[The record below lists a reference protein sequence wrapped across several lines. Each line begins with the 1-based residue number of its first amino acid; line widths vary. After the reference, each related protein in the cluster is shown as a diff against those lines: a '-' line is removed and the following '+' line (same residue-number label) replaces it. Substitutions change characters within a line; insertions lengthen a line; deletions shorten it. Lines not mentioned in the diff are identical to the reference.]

1 MSTKVLARAP
11 LYLGILTLFA
21 LVVFI
26 NWPDKVE
33 QKTLNKSRITV
44 VVTPVQKQ
52 IYQDVIEALG
62 TVRANEEITIYPRYA
77 GIVESLY
84 FEDGQVVK
92 KGKILAKFVNK
103 QEQADVRELSANLI
117 EAKSQFS
124 RLNNLRKSNSTS
136 ISLLEE
142 QQAKVSAISAQLAAA
157 KAKLAEMNV
166 VAPFDGVLGRR
177 EVSAGAFLSTA
188 DMLTTLDDVNV
199 VKVDFTV
206 PERDFTTVVQGQTI
220 SAKNIAY
227 KNQLFTGVISH
238 VNSRLDNIT
247 RAVQVR
253 SEVKNADMRLRPG
266 MLLNIR
272 LERSSENIIMI
283 PESAIIPIENKQFV
297 YVINNDEA
305 ERKRITIGRRMPG
318 FAEVLSGL
326 NLGEQLVIEGTIKL
340 SPGAKIKMNIE
351 DKNKDNDKDI

>member
-1 MSTKVLARAP
+1 MSTKTLARMP
-11 LYLGILTLFA
+11 LYLGIFTLST
-21 LVVFI
+21 LVIFL
-26 NWPDKVE
+26 NWPAESE
-33 QKTLNKSRITV
+33 QKAIKKKRIA
-44 VVTPVQKQ
+44 VVTTQVKKQ
-52 IYQDVIEALG
+52 VYQDAIEALG
-62 TVRANEEITIYPRYA
+62 TVRANEEVTIYPRYA

-124 RLNNLRKSNSTS
+124 RLEDLRKSNSTS
-136 ISLLEE
+136 ISLLDE

-157 KAKLAEMNV
+157 KAKLAELNV

-177 EVSAGAFLSTA
+177 EVSAGAYLSTS
-188 DMLTTLDDVNV
+188 DMLTTLDDVSV

-206 PERDFTTVVQGQTI
+206 PERDFTTVVEGQTI
-220 SAKNIAY
+220 TAKNIAY
-227 KNQLFTGVISH
+227 KNQLFSGVITH

-253 SEVKNADMRLRPG
+253 SEVENTDMHLRPG
-266 MLLNIR
+266 MLLNIN
-272 LERSSENIIMI
+272 LERSNENIIMI

-297 YVINNDEA
+297 YVIQNEEA
-305 ERKRITIGRRMPG
+305 ERKNITIGRRMPG
-318 FAEVLSGL
+318 FAEVLTGL
-326 NLGEQLVIEGTIKL
+326 SLGEQLVIEGTIKL
-340 SPGAKIKMNIE
+340 SPGAKVNV
-351 DKNKDNDKDI
+351 KDI

>member
-1 MSTKVLARAP
+1 MSTKVLTRAP
-11 LYLGILTLFA
+11 LYLGIVTL
-21 LVVFI
+21 LVI
-26 NWPDKVE
+26 IISLNWPADSE
-33 QKTLNKSRITV
+33 QKSAKKKRIAV
-44 VVTPVQKQ
+44 VVIQVQQ
-52 IYQDVIEALG
+52 QVYQDAIEALG
-62 TVRANEEITIYPRYA
+62 TVRANEEVTIYPRYA

-124 RLNNLRKSNSTS
+124 RLEDLRKSNSTS
-136 ISLLEE
+136 VSLLDE

-157 KAKLAEMNV
+157 KAKLAELNV

-177 EVSAGAFLSTA
+177 EVSAGAFLSTS
-188 DMLTTLDDVNV
+188 DMLTTLDDVSV

-206 PERDFTTVVQGQTI
+206 PERDFTTVTHGQAIT
-220 SAKNIAY
+220 AKNIAY
-227 KNQLFTGVISH
+227 KNKRFSGVISH

-253 SEVKNADMRLRPG
+253 SEVINTDMLLRPG

-272 LERSSENIIMI
+272 LERSNENIIMI
-283 PESAIIPIENKQFV
+283 PESAIIPIEDKQFV

-305 ERKRITIGRRMPG
+305 KRKSITIGRRMPG

-326 NLGEQLVIEGTIKL
+326 SLGEQLVIEGTIKL
-340 SPGAKIKMNIE
+340 SPGAKVNIKGN
-351 DKNKDNDKDI
+351 